1 MACMRHLFSIS
12 LMTLCV
18 LAGCGGKT
26 SRSQWEDIDYTPVYR
41 AYEGHQNDTRYT
53 QPSIIGCVDDDL
65 YNCK

>member
-1 MACMRHLFSIS
+1 
-12 LMTLCV
+12 MTLCV